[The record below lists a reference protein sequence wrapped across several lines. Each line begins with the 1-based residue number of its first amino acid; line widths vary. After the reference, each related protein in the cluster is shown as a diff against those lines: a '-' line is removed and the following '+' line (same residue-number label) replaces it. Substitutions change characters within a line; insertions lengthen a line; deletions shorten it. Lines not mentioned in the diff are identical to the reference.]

1 MSLERFD
8 LTGRTALVT
17 GSSRGIGLALA
28 RGLGQAHARVVLNG
42 RRPEAVAAAVETL
55 RGEGMDAQAA
65 PFDVT
70 DGAAVEAGVARVEA
84 DIAPLDVLVNNAG
97 VQHREPLHE
106 IPEAAFRG
114 VVETNL
120 VAVFLV
126 GQAVGRRMV
135 DRGRGKIINI
145 ASELSELA
153 RPTVGAYAAAKGGVK
168 MLTQAMCADWAPH
181 GVQANGIAPG
191 FFITE
196 LNRALAE
203 DPEFDAWLRGRTP
216 AGRWG
221 EVDELVGAAVFLAS
235 DASSFV
241 NGQLLFVDG
250 GMRAVM

>member
-8 LTGRTALVT
+8 LAGRTALVT

-42 RRPEAVAAAVETL
+42 RRPEAVAAAVDAL
-55 RGEGMDAQAA
+55 RAEGIDAQAA
-65 PFDVT
+65 AFDVT

-84 DIAPLDVLVNNAG
+84 EVAPLDVLVNNAG

-114 VVETNL
+114 VIETNL
-120 VAVFLV
+120 MAVFLV

-135 DRGRGKIINI
+135 GRGRGKIINI
-145 ASELSELA
+145 ASEMSELA

>member
-8 LTGRTALVT
+8 LAGRTALVT

-42 RRPEAVAAAVETL
+42 RRPEAVAAAVDAL
-55 RGEGMDAQAA
+55 RAEGIDAQAA
-65 PFDVT
+65 AFDVT

-84 DIAPLDVLVNNAG
+84 ELAPLDVLVNNAG

-114 VVETNL
+114 VIETNL
-120 VAVFLV
+120 MAVFLV

-135 DRGRGKIINI
+135 GRGRGKIINI
-145 ASELSELA
+145 ASEMSELA

-191 FFITE
+191 FFSTE

-203 DPEFDAWLRGRTP
+203 NPEFDAWLRGRTP

>member
-8 LTGRTALVT
+8 LAGRTALVT

-28 RGLGQAHARVVLNG
+28 RGLGRAHARVVLNG
-42 RRPEAVAAAVETL
+42 RRPEAVAAAVDAL
-55 RGEGMDAQAA
+55 RAEGIDAQAA

-114 VVETNL
+114 VLETNL
-120 VAVFLV
+120 MAVFLV

-135 DRGRGKIINI
+135 GRGRGKIINI
-145 ASELSELA
+145 ASEMSELA

>member
-1 MSLERFD
+1 MSLARFD
-8 LTGRTALVT
+8 LAGRTALVT
-17 GSSRGIGLALA
+17 GSSRGIGFALA
-28 RGLGQAHARVVLNG
+28 RGLGQANARVVLNG
-42 RRPEAVAAAVETL
+42 RQPAAVAEAVDAL
-55 RGEGMDAQAA
+55 RGEGIDALAA

-70 DGAAVEAGVARVEA
+70 DGVAVEAGVKRIEA
-84 DIAPLDVLVNNAG
+84 EIAPLDVLVNNAG
-97 VQHREPLHE
+97 VQHREALHE

-126 GQAVGRRMV
+126 GQAVAKRMV
-135 DRGRGKIINI
+135 PRGRGKVINI
-145 ASELSELA
+145 ASEMSELA

-168 MLTQAMCADWAPH
+168 MLTQGMCADWAPH
-181 GVQANGIAPG
+181 GIQANGIAPG
-191 FFITE
+191 FFATE
-196 LNRALAE
+196 LNKALAE
-203 DPEFDAWLRGRTP
+203 DPEFDAWLRRRTP

-221 EVDELVGAAVFLAS
+221 DVDELVGAAVFLAS

>member
-8 LTGRTALVT
+8 LAGRTALVT

-42 RRPEAVAAAVETL
+42 RRPEAVAAAVDAL
-55 RGEGMDAQAA
+55 RAEGIDAQAA
-65 PFDVT
+65 AFDVT

-84 DIAPLDVLVNNAG
+84 EVAPLDVLVNNAG

-114 VVETNL
+114 VIETNL
-120 VAVFLV
+120 MAVFLV

-135 DRGRGKIINI
+135 GRGRGKIINI
-145 ASELSELA
+145 ASEMSELA

-191 FFITE
+191 FFSTE

-203 DPEFDAWLRGRTP
+203 NPEFDAWLRGRTP